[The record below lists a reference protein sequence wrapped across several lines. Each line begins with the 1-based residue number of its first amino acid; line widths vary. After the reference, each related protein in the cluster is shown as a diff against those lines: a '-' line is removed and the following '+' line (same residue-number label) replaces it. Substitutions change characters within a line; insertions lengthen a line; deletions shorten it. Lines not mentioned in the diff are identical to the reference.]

1 MSPYRLMFGKACHLP
16 MELEHRAYWAIKKL
30 NFDYKDAGIARK
42 LQLNEL
48 EELRNE
54 AYENAKIYKERT
66 KLYHDKAILRKEFH
80 QGMKVLLYD
89 SRLRLFP
96 GKLKS
101 RWVGPFKVM
110 KTFPHG
116 AVEIE
121 NMKNGTSF
129 KVNGQ
134 RLKPYLEQVEEEQV
148 YQIVDFLEFTTP

>member
-1 MSPYRLMFGKACHLP
+1 
-16 MELEHRAYWAIKKL
+16 MELEHRAYWAIKKF

-54 AYENAKIYKERT
+54 AYENAKIYKEMT

-80 QGMKVLLYD
+80 QG
-89 SRLRLFP
+89 
-96 GKLKS
+96 KLKS
-101 RWVGPFKVM
+101 RWVGPFKVLQ
-110 KTFPHG
+110 TFPHG

-134 RLKPYLEQVEEEQV
+134 RLKPYLQQEEEGQV